1 MKELKKIP
9 PEFMCLSSD
18 DMLRYAKINVLGV
31 TVPQVY
37 MKVKGNW
44 TGGHQENLRV
54 RATNINHGPDK
65 SMWHCVGGEK
75 QIERF

>member
-1 MKELKKIP
+1 
-9 PEFMCLSSD
+9 
-18 DMLRYAKINVLGV
+18 
-31 TVPQVY
+31 

-65 SMWHCVGGEK
+65 SMWHCVGGPQ
-75 QIERF
+75 QIERFRNLARKQFNIEIFKQEGLWFADIDYCIS